1 MQPSPQPSS
10 PAFAQFFSVKSL
22 PLALVVMR
30 LLIAPCLIWDALD
43 RSLTVWFLIGFIAAF
58 FSDIFDGMIAR
69 RLGVST
75 MQLRQADS
83 WADVALY
90 SGIAASA
97 WLVHPQVLID
107 FRVPL
112 LSVMAVQVLLFTT
125 SWLKF
130 GKTPSYHTYT
140 AKVWGITLFAATV
153 ALFGFNDAGL
163 ALWSAIA
170 LGLINSLE
178 EILMTLILPT
188 WTHDV
193 LSIVHALKIRRDR
206 LAEVF

>member
-1 MQPSPQPSS
+1 MQPSPQPISS
-10 PAFAQFFSVKSL
+10 ASAQFSIKSL
-22 PLALVVMR
+22 PFALVVMR
-30 LLIAPCLIWDALD
+30 LLIAPCLVWDALD
-43 RSLTVWFLIGFIAAF
+43 RNISVWFLIGFIAAF
-58 FSDIFDGMIAR
+58 LSDIFDGMIAR

-97 WLVHPQVLID
+97 WLVYPQVLID
-107 FRVPL
+107 FRLPL
-112 LSVMAVQVLLFTT
+112 LTVMAVQVLLFSL

-130 GKTPSYHTYT
+130 GKTPSYHTYS
-140 AKVWGITLFAATV
+140 AKVWGLTLFAATV

-178 EILMTLILPT
+178 EIIMTLVLPT

-193 LSIVHALKIRRDR
+193 LSIVHALKIRRDYS
-206 LAEVF
+206 ATVS

>member
-1 MQPSPQPSS
+1 MQPSPQP
-10 PAFAQFFSVKSL
+10 PFHVTQFFSVKSL

-43 RSLTVWFLIGFIAAF
+43 RNLTIWFLIGFIAAF

-90 SGIAASA
+90 SGIAVSA

-107 FRVPL
+107 FRLPF
-112 LSVMAVQVLLFTT
+112 LSVLAVQVLLFTL

-140 AKVWGITLFAATV
+140 AKVWGLTLFAATV
-153 ALFGFNDAGL
+153 ALFGFNHAGL

-206 LAEVF
+206 LAEVS